1 MNQSDA
7 LVILNKLIGQPFL
20 YGIQSPDVVLFD
32 LGFGDYMSVKKMMGS
47 ECEVASYTLHAIC
60 GIKIIHPKV
69 SRQTEEFIGNSSQ
82 EFNSSIQKLIGNTV
96 MRIAL
101 SSKNDLWLDLGD
113 YWLVLVT
120 NEDKEE
126 SWRYFTPNSTQN
138 HMVVSDAWI
147 RLE

>member
-47 ECEVASYTLHAIC
+47 ECEVASYTLHAVC
-60 GIKIIHPKV
+60 GIKIIHTKV
-69 SRQTEEFIGNSSQ
+69 SLQTEEFIGNSPQ
-82 EFNSSIQKLIGNTV
+82 EFNSSIQQLIGNTIL
-96 MRIAL
+96 RIAL
-101 SSKNDLWLDLGD
+101 SSKNDLWLDLDD

-120 NEDKEE
+120 NEDNQE
-126 SWRYFTPNSTQN
+126 SWRCFTPSSTQN
-138 HMVVSDAWI
+138 HLVASDTWI
-147 RLE
+147 HLE